1 VSEVEPTPTPAPAP
15 DAAARKLDPLWGAE
29 ASPPTFGRL
38 LAYRIVWFF
47 VYSFCRL
54 AWRVR
59 IHGRERLPRTGGY
72 VVAPTHR
79 SGWDIPFS
87 SMITARRV
95 RFMGKGSVF
104 RVPVLGPALR
114 YLGGFG
120 IERGTPD
127 RRALQA
133 LLECLQGGEP
143 VVMYPEG
150 TRHVGDR
157 VGELYDGAAWVAAR
171 AEVPI
176 VPVAIAG
183 SEGILRSGRKLPR
196 FPTVVIVIGDPVP
209 AVPRDGRAVPRTRVR
224 ELTARLQEHLQAA
237 FDEANARR
245 DG

>member
-1 VSEVEPTPTPAPAP
+1 VSGANEPEAAPAP
-15 DAAARKLDPLWGAE
+15 EPAKHLDPLWGAE
-29 ASPPTFGRL
+29 ASPPTRGRL
-38 LAYRIVWFF
+38 FAYKTAWIF

-59 IHGRERLPRTGGY
+59 IHGRERLPRTGAY

-87 SMITARRV
+87 SMIAWRRV

-104 RVPVLGPALR
+104 RVPVLGAVLR

-133 LLECLQGGEP
+133 LLECLAGGEP

-150 TRHVGDR
+150 TRHTGDR
-157 VGELYDGAAWVAAR
+157 VADLFDGAAWVAAR
-171 AEVPI
+171 ADVPI

-183 SEGILRSGRKLPR
+183 SEGILRSGRKLPA
-196 FPTVVIVIGDPVP
+196 FPRVVVVIGEPVP
-209 AVPRDGRAVPRTRVR
+209 PGPRAAAAVPRARVR
-224 ELTARLQEHLQAA
+224 ELTAQLQANLQAA
-237 FDEANARR
+237 FDEAATRR
-245 DG
+245 G

>member
-1 VSEVEPTPTPAPAP
+1 VSEP
-15 DAAARKLDPLWGAE
+15 DPLWGAE
-29 ASPPTFGRL
+29 ASPPTRGRL
-38 LAYRIVWFF
+38 VAYKAVWLL
-47 VYSFCRL
+47 VYTACRL

-59 IHGRERLPRTGGY
+59 IHGRERLPKTGAY
-72 VVAPTHR
+72 VLAPTHR

-87 SMITARRV
+87 SMVAWRRV

-104 RVPVLGPALR
+104 RVPVLGPVLR

-120 IERGTPD
+120 VERGTPD

-133 LLECLQGGEP
+133 LLECLEGGEP

-157 VGELYDGAAWVAAR
+157 VADLFDGAAWVAAR

-183 SEGILRSGRKLPR
+183 SEGILRSGRKLPG
-196 FPTVVIVIGDPVP
+196 FPKVVMVIGEPVP
-209 AVPRDGRAVPRTRVR
+209 AVARHGAAVPRTRVR
-224 ELTARLQEHLQAA
+224 ELTAHLQANLQAA

-245 DG
+245 C

>member
-1 VSEVEPTPTPAPAP
+1 LFVF
-15 DAAARKLDPLWGAE
+15 
-29 ASPPTFGRL
+29 TF
-38 LAYRIVWFF
+38 
-47 VYSFCRL
+47 CKL

-59 IHGRERLPRTGGY
+59 VHGKDRLPPGGAY

-87 SMITARRV
+87 SMIAWRRV

-104 RVPVLGPALR
+104 RVPALGPALR

-120 IERGTPD
+120 IERGAPD

-150 TRHVGDR
+150 TRAIGDT
-157 VGELYDGAAWVAAR
+157 VADLFDGAAWVAAR

-183 SEGILRSGRKLPR
+183 SEGILRSGRKIPG
-196 FPTVVIVIGDPVP
+196 FPKVVIVIGEPVP
-209 AVPRDGRAVPRTRVR
+209 AVARDGKAVPRTRVR
-224 ELTARLQEHLQAA
+224 ELTAQLQTNLQAA
-237 FDEANARR
+237 FDEANSLR
-245 DG
+245 